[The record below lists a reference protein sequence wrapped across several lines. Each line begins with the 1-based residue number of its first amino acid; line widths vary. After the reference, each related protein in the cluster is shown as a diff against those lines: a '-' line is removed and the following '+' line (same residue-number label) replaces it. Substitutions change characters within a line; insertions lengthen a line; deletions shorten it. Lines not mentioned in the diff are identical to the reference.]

1 MCDLRNAKFALLS
14 GFPIKMGIHL
24 VTVDGSLKSS
34 YLHCADDRS
43 RLNSLN
49 QYDLFALQADP
60 PDAAD

>member
-14 GFPIKMGIHL
+14 GFPIKMEIHL
-24 VTVDGSLKSS
+24 DNEERS

-43 RLNSLN
+43 RLNYLN